1 MFWPPGRL
9 ISISLT
15 LAILFWLPPTNS
27 APAFAGT
34 PCGSQ
39 ATVSGRLN
47 FASKVE
53 TGRVL
58 ICADWIKTT
67 ISIPSAT
74 KTPKPKVI
82 PPRAPAKPKET
93 SKPSKP
99 RRSDIRY
106 SHSTSAA
113 PAAPR
118 IRSSTLNPKVGQ
130 TVSLGTST
138 GSQSRY
144 RYLLGI
150 PAEVRFTPSSY
161 SWRLS
166 DGTKADRHRLAHTF
180 QVPGSKKVN
189 LRVKFAIAFRF
200 AGSKYWRKLSQAIWV
215 AAAPLTLNVGS
226 AISSKRKPRFVYY
239 DCLQVSDALGCDG

>member
-15 LAILFWLPPTNS
+15 LAIMFWLPPTNA
-27 APAFAGT
+27 APAFAVT

-53 TGRVL
+53 TDRVL

-67 ISIPSAT
+67 ISIPSPT
-74 KTPKPKVI
+74 SSSKPKVDA
-82 PPRAPAKPKET
+82 PRAPAKPKKT
-93 SKPSKP
+93 SKPSKA

-106 SHSTSAA
+106 SHSTSAS

-118 IRSSTLNPKVGQ
+118 IRSSTLSPKVGQ
-130 TVSLGTST
+130 SVSFGTST

-150 PAEVRFTPSSY
+150 PAEVRFTPAGY

-166 DGTKADRHRLAHTF
+166 DGARAKVHKLAHAF
-180 QVPGSKKVN
+180 QEPGSKVVN
-189 LRVKFAIAFRF
+189 LRVKFSIAFRF
-200 AGSKYWRKLSQAIWV
+200 AGSKYWRKLSQPIWV

-226 AISSKRKPRFVYY
+226 ATSSRGKPRFVFY
-239 DCLQVSDALGCDG
+239 DCLQVEDALGCHG